1 MCQRVLSVEST
12 LSQLHIKAAA
22 ADWKHRNR
30 LRQRSPLEIPRSKWT
45 KFIQRVCFVPN
56 NTTLDTFF
64 KIYAPFILSLYLH
77 TCLLWICFISRQ
89 SFPLLPIIVWAG
101 GTFLVLPPQKASLY
115 ILSILGL
122 HFIQACARPGQ
133 FSEIAIT
140 VQKKCKQTVWP
151 LFCFD
156 MWQNLLYY
164 QILWIV
170 CA

>member
-64 KIYAPFILSLYLH
+64 KICAPFILSLYLH

-89 SFPLLPIIVWAG
+89 SFPLLPIIVCVWAG

-122 HFIQACARPGQ
+122 HFRQVCARPGQ
-133 FSEIAIT
+133 FSKIAN
-140 VQKKCKQTVWP
+140 KQFGPFSVLT
-151 LFCFD
+151 CD
-156 MWQNLLYY
+156 RIYCIYY
-164 QILWIV
+164 QIFWIV